1 MVVAKQ
7 YSPLAS
13 SWSRQSKGGSMA
25 AMDSTTMYE
34 DDYAGCS
41 KKDGMNWPM
50 APKFCD
56 DSDD

>member
-1 MVVAKQ
+1 
-7 YSPLAS
+7 
-13 SWSRQSKGGSMA
+13 MA